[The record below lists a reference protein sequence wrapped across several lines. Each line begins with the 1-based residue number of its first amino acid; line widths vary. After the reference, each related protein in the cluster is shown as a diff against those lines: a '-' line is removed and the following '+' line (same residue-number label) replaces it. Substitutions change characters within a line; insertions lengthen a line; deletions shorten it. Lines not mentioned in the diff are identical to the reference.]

1 MKRQL
6 EDLREGNSF
15 KKSDWKNRS
24 NEYQFSHNG
33 GVLKLLRRAKEA
45 LEEGVTD
52 EMYEELDEAVAAG
65 IKEVAERQKHL
76 KIADKFGSK
85 GWCVVDCYRADPLAE
100 NESDEKTVETNCG
113 SGH

>member
-52 EMYEELDEAVAAG
+52 EMYEELDEAV
-65 IKEVAERQKHL
+65 L
-76 KIADKFGSK
+76 KSLQRDKSIL
-85 GWCVVDCYRADPLAE
+85 R
-100 NESDEKTVETNCG
+100 
-113 SGH
+113 